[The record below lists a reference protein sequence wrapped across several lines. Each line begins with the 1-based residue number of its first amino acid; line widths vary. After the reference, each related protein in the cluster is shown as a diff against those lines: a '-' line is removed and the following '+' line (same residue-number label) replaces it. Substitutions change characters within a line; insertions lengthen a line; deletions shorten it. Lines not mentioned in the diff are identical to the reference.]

1 MKYLTRAYH
10 YEIFVFVIIPKW
22 HRTIFLLPQLQ
33 RSWAEPERDR
43 LERANI
49 YANDVDRNPVG
60 ATKGGG
66 LTDHG
71 DLGYNVR
78 ANESLRA
85 KLIPLQGCWTAA
97 MNAHSILPEDSSE
110 RPVVYA
116 RKSAA
121 PWGRSILPHLL
132 IQPTG
137 GVSTGLQ
144 GDFLN
149 ELRQAM
155 DNASPFS

>member
-85 KLIPLQGCWTAA
+85 KLIPLQGCCNSEASQLLNSH
-97 MNAHSILPEDSSE
+97 MFHYLPFFWS
-110 RPVVYA
+110 
-116 RKSAA
+116 
-121 PWGRSILPHLL
+121 
-132 IQPTG
+132 
-137 GVSTGLQ
+137 
-144 GDFLN
+144 
-149 ELRQAM
+149 
-155 DNASPFS
+155 